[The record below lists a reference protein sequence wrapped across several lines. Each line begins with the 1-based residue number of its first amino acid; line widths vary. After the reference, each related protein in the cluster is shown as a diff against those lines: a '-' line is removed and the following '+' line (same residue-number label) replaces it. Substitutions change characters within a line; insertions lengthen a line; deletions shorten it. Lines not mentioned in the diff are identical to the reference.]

1 MTKLRKTNSLEFAL
15 QNALKNL
22 SDDEIKNATQKSKSH
37 FLKCSDPDD
46 THHNISVND
55 ALKLDEI
62 LLKKSKGTPLFDV
75 INTHLHS
82 IINESNYFH
91 NISSVLMSIGG
102 RIGDVMDLTE
112 TAIDPKSDS
121 GSSLSKKEKDDIHKA
136 IALLEEKIKNLKISI
151 N

>member
-1 MTKLRKTNSLEFAL
+1 
-15 QNALKNL
+15 
-22 SDDEIKNATQKSKSH
+22 
-37 FLKCSDPDD
+37 
-46 THHNISVND
+46 
-55 ALKLDEI
+55 
-62 LLKKSKGTPLFDV
+62 
-75 INTHLHS
+75 
-82 IINESNYFH
+82 
-91 NISSVLMSIGG
+91 MSIGG

>member
-1 MTKLRKTNSLEFAL
+1 MSNE
-15 QNALKNL
+15 
-22 SDDEIKNATQKSKSH
+22 EIKKATNKSKSH
-37 FLKCSDPDD
+37 FSKCSDPDD
-46 THHNISVND
+46 THHSISVVD
-55 ALKLDEI
+55 AIKLDEL
-62 LLKKSKGTPLFDV
+62 LLKKSKGTPLVDA

-82 IINESNYFH
+82 IINKSNYFH

-112 TAIDPKSDS
+112 SAIDPKSDL
-121 GSSLSKKEKDDIHKA
+121 GSSLSKKEKDNIHKA

>member
-1 MTKLRKTNSLEFAL
+1 MPR
-15 QNALKNL
+15 
-22 SDDEIKNATQKSKSH
+22 IKVNHT

-82 IINESNYFH
+82 IINEL

-136 IALLEEKIKNLKISI
+136 IALLEEKIKKILRFQ
-151 N
+151 